1 MTDLENAVFD
11 VLKWL
16 VEEHTAAF
24 NSLSYDKSHKLFR
37 DELISMIMAKGD
49 FDRDAVEKCYDV
61 MLDELLEAL
70 AKALKKESA
79 ADAEVK
85 GPDK

>member
-1 MTDLENAVFD
+1 MTDLEEAVFD

-24 NSLSYDKSHKLFR
+24 NHLSYDKSHRLFR
-37 DELISMIMAKGD
+37 EELIPMIMAKGN
-49 FDRDAVEKCYDV
+49 FDREAVEKCYDT

-70 AKALKKESA
+70 AKALQKESA
-79 ADAEVK
+79 ADTQKET
-85 GPDK
+85 